1 MNQLK
6 TTQGVVANQAPTVV
20 EKLTDRVF
28 DQLIASCPILLTTA
42 PEQLKII
49 KQQWVL
55 GFAENGVTT
64 LGKVKRGMRAVR
76 AKTNGYLPSVGEFV
90 AWCNAVDYAE
100 LGLPT
105 ADELPAR
112 VAKFQGFYGQDDEL
126 QFNFK
131 SNAEYW
137 LLTDLCGRGR
147 RDGWSASEL
156 RKEGEI
162 ALKAMVKRI
171 ESGETIPEPRK
182 QLPAQT
188 SIPTTREKAQE
199 YINSI
204 KAMFRPKVAQDDN

>member
-1 MNQLK
+1 MSNL
-6 TTQGVVANQAPTVV
+6 TTQTRVTDNAVKLVDRMFQRLKALHPAWRQAFATADDYNYAKQVWLEELTKAGVVTPQ
-20 EKLTDRVF
+20 KL
-28 DQLIASCPILLTTA
+28 
-42 PEQLKII
+42 
-49 KQQWVL
+49 
-55 GFAENGVTT
+55 
-64 LGKVKRGMRAVR
+64 KRGLDIA
-76 AKTNGYLPSVGEFV
+76 ANGKSAFFPSVGQFIN
-90 AWCNAVDYAE
+90 WCNTVDYVE

-112 VAKFQGFYGQDDEL
+112 VAKFQVFYGQDDEL

-147 RDGWSASEL
+147 RDGWSAAEL

-171 ESGETIPEPRK
+171 EIGEEIPEPRK

-188 SIPTTREKAQE
+188 SVPTTPEKAQE

-204 KAMFRPKVAQDDN
+204 KAMFKPKAA